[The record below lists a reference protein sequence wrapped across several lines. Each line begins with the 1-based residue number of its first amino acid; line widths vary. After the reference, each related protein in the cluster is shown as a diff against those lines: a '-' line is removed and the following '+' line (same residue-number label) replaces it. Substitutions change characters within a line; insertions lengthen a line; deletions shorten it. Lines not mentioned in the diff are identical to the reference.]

1 MASSFAVRGCVALLF
16 ALALLAPD
24 LATARRRRPRHK
36 PAAAAPGQKESEQAF
51 AKGRQLFKARDFVGA
66 LEAFE
71 EAYRLSPHFLMQCN
85 IARCLERLTD
95 MVRAAKHFKQCLQEG
110 GSRGKQAAKIQ
121 ASLAQVESRITWV
134 TVNSSGKGGA
144 IYVDG
149 KQVGRAPLR
158 IALNPGSRL
167 IEVRRRGASPASM
180 TVSTHGGETRTLD
193 LAPKELAL
201 PPSTLA
207 THPEQ
212 PDGGQTPEPP
222 KRRKGVHQAWFWT
235 VVGITAGCVVAAAVT
250 GSQALKMRDDYEASP
265 TREGYN
271 NAKDR
276 RLLANIFWGMTAAA
290 AVSGTVLVFFTD
302 FRGDRRRDASTAF
315 GVGITGTF

>member
-1 MASSFAVRGCVALLF
+1 MANSSAVRVGVAVLL

-24 LATARRRRPRHK
+24 PAAARRRRPKHK
-36 PAAAAPGQKESEQAF
+36 PAAAAPGKKESEQVF
-51 AKGRQLFKARDFVGA
+51 SKGKRLFKARDFVGA

-71 EAYRLSPHFLMQCN
+71 EAYRLSPLFLMQCN

-110 GSRGKQAAKIQ
+110 GSKGKQAAKIK

-134 TVNSSGKGGA
+134 MVNSPGKGGA
-144 IYVDG
+144 IFVDG
-149 KQVGRAPLR
+149 KRVGRAPLR
-158 IALNPGSRL
+158 VALNPGSRL
-167 IEVRRRGASPASM
+167 VEVRRQGATPAST

-193 LAPKELAL
+193 LAPKDLAL
-201 PPSTLA
+201 PPATLA
-207 THPEQ
+207 ARPER
-212 PDGGQTPEPP
+212 PEGDQTPEPP

-235 VVGITAGCVVAAAVT
+235 VVGITAGCIVAAAVT
-250 GSQALKMRDDYEASP
+250 GSQALKMRDDYEANP

-290 AVSGTVLVFFTD
+290 AASGTVLVFFTD
-302 FRGDRRRDASTAF
+302 FRGDRKRDASTAF